1 MEGGPPCFPPGFTC
15 PAVLRPRPREG
26 PGGGYGAL
34 ALSRPPSHARSPR
47 RALCDSRRP
56 ARGPDGRASTPAG
69 QRPRARKRPPVWAG
83 PLSLAA
89 TRGVSFDFLSSGYLD
104 VSVPPVAAGS
114 PPQPACAGW
123 VPPFGHP
130 RIRGRVRLPGD
141 YRGLPRPSSA
151 SRAKASAVRPGR
163 PSRAAPGRFRGPRQI
178 NRIVSSLCGS
188 QGARGEPRGPG
199 CRGGAGRAA
208 RAAPRGVPPGASRL
222 NEKRCVSSRSPPRG
236 GLPRKEVIQPHVPV
250 RLPCYDFTPLAAHTF
265 GASAPFG
272 FGRRLRVQETRV
284 V

>member
-1 MEGGPPCFPPGFTC
+1 MRAHGFRRCFTPLPGCFSPFPHGTGPLSVTGECLALEGGPPCFPPGFTC
-15 PAVLRPRPREG
+15 PAVLRQRPREG

-151 SRAKASAVRPGR
+151 SCAKASAARPYYLRFPLGFQVTILKNQMVMDSHIALHR
-163 PSRAAPGRFRGPRQI
+163 DRRCDYLAPRLAAGLG
-178 NRIVSSLCGS
+178 NRIVFDL
-188 QGARGEPRGPG
+188 
-199 CRGGAGRAA
+199 
-208 RAAPRGVPPGASRL
+208 
-222 NEKRCVSSRSPPRG
+222 
-236 GLPRKEVIQPHVPV
+236 
-250 RLPCYDFTPLAAHTF
+250 
-265 GASAPFG
+265 
-272 FGRRLRVQETRV
+272 
-284 V
+284 